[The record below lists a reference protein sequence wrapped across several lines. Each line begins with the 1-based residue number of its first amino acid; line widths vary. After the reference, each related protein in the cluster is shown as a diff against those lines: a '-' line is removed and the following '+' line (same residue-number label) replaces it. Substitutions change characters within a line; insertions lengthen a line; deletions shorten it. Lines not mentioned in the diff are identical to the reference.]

1 MINIK
6 IKLIIYEGFMY
17 IYMCMEYV
25 LIFKFCLFEI
35 MWIGFEIKF
44 FCCENIYKYE
54 IIKCINIVKKLWNI

>member
-1 MINIK
+1 
-6 IKLIIYEGFMY
+6 MY